1 MAIRDQVRIFI
12 LNNYLFSDDQARLS
26 DSESLMRGGTLDS
39 TGVLEL
45 IMFMEET
52 FVIKVADDEMI
63 PANLDSVQSI
73 VSYVER
79 KLR

>member
-1 MAIRDQVRIFI
+1 MAIRDQVRTFI